1 LSDKAF
7 KATASKMPTAKGNN
21 GRDDRGRFLPG
32 NPGGPGNPLA
42 ARVSKLRSA
51 LLNAVTE
58 DDVKEIVRKLVSLAK
73 SGDTVAARIL
83 FDRVLGRPIESDLI
97 ARIEELEMALEVTP

>member
-1 LSDKAF
+1 MKS
-7 KATASKMPTAKGNN
+7 PTPTGDN
-21 GRDDRGRFLPG
+21 GRDARGRFVKG
-32 NPGGPGNPLA
+32 NAGGPGNPLA

-73 SGDTVAARIL
+73 DGDTVAARIL
-83 FDRVLGRPIESDLI
+83 FERVLGRPVESDLI
-97 ARIEELEMALEVTP
+97 ARIEELEEQLGGES

>member
-1 LSDKAF
+1 MK
-7 KATASKMPTAKGNN
+7 TPTANGGN

-42 ARVSKLRSA
+42 VRVSRLRSA

-73 SGDTVAARIL
+73 DGDTVAARIL
-83 FDRVLGRPIESDLI
+83 FDRVLGRPVESDLI
-97 ARIEELEMALEVTP
+97 ARIEELEEQLGGES